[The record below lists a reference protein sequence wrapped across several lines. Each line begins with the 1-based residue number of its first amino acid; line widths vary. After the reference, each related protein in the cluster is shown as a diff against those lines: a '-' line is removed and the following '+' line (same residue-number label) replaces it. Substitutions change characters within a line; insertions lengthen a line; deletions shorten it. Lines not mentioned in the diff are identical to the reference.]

1 MSDERSAKFRSLKY
15 LGSCEIK
22 KSLIVLSSADR
33 STIVSFAIKK
43 ILQRYGR
50 TNFANRSGSSTV
62 NFDEFIGRSPMSN
75 WNDTQCSIQISEESI
90 SVAVEENEICSLLF
104 HHHISCISIA
114 TIDLFQPKLYCYV
127 ANQDALQ
134 RNSIRSD
141 QQDRRLYLFEC
152 CDLLQT
158 RKLIDET
165 KKRFRVLKGQKT
177 NKQKGGE
184 PNRTERP
191 NRPEKDSSPSIPP
204 RPHRLPPPPSLPHYL
219 NPH

>member
-1 MSDERSAKFRSLKY
+1 MTDERSAKFRSLKY

-50 TNFANRSGSSTV
+50 TNFANRSASSTV

-104 HHHISCISIA
+104 HHQISCISIA

-134 RNSIRSD
+134 RNAIRSD

-165 KKRFRVLKGQKT
+165 KKRFRVHKGQKT
-177 NKQKGGE
+177 TKQKLDE
-184 PNRTERP
+184 PK
-191 NRPEKDSSPSIPP
+191 RPETDSSPSIPP
-204 RPHRLPPPPSLPHYL
+204 RPHRLPPPPTLPHYL